1 MDSCR
6 SLTLV
11 LVLGLSACS
20 QGPDVMGKG
29 PFQARKYRPGWH
41 LDLRSGNHQAAQRT
55 SARPLEARLPP
66 PPDPTPGH
74 PIAVP
79 VAALE
84 LAPTPPPKAPKKPA
98 IAPGPPRRS
107 VHPTTDPIAPQD
119 EPENLMPKKRWNW
132 MGVVAFLMAGGTVLL
147 GFSALG
153 TTAVLIAAVLTALV
167 AGLTL
172 RRIRKREQA
181 GKGFALIAL
190 LVAVIALVITGV
202 SIAVLGFS

>member
-1 MDSCR
+1 
-6 SLTLV
+6 
-11 LVLGLSACS
+11 
-20 QGPDVMGKG
+20 
-29 PFQARKYRPGWH
+29 
-41 LDLRSGNHQAAQRT
+41 
-55 SARPLEARLPP
+55 
-66 PPDPTPGH
+66 
-74 PIAVP
+74 
-79 VAALE
+79 
-84 LAPTPPPKAPKKPA
+84 
-98 IAPGPPRRS
+98 
-107 VHPTTDPIAPQD
+107 
-119 EPENLMPKKRWNW
+119 MPKKRWNW